1 MRLALLE
8 GRKALPNCLPN
19 PPVGCVLVKDGKVI
33 ASGHTQSPGN
43 PHAEAMALSQ
53 VKGPLHEIIAYVT
66 LEPCS
71 FVGRTP
77 SCAQALIERRVGK
90 VVVSLIDPDA
100 RNAGKGIEMLRRAGV
115 TIQVGVLAHEAMEDL
130 GKYLALPANISL
142 QRTLDPSARPLPQ
155 PVRRIKR
162 R

>member
-1 MRLALLE
+1 MK
-8 GRKALPNCLPN
+8 G
-19 PPVGCVLVKDGKVI
+19 GKVI
-33 ASGHTQSPGN
+33 GSGHTQSPGN

-53 VKGPLHEIIAYVT
+53 VKGPLHEITAYVT

-71 FVGRTP
+71 FVGRAP
-77 SCAQALIERRVGK
+77 PCAQALIGRRVRK

-100 RNAGKGIEMLRRAGV
+100 RNAGRGIEMLRGAGV
-115 TIQVGVLAHEAMEDL
+115 AVQVGMLAHEAMEDL

-142 QRTLDPSARPLPQ
+142 QRTLDPSAPPLSQ
-155 PVRRIKR
+155 PVRHVER